1 MKAVRVN
8 EGSSQGHAATIFE
21 GPGVLGVRL
30 RLSARRRALARLGLE
45 SEPNSR
51 KGMDPMGGARLAM
64 GEGERGE
71 RGALGWAEKKETGQR
86 VGLRRRKRKVEKEWA
101 GLAGKGEGK
110 KKGLGWAKREKRGGI
125 RKAFEQGQTNSI

>member
-1 MKAVRVN
+1 MRAQARVTRPLFLRGR
-8 EGSSQGHAATIFE
+8 ESLAC
-21 GPGVLGVRL
+21 VLK
-30 RLSARRRALARLGLE
+30 LSARRRALARLGLE

-86 VGLRRRKRKVEKEWA
+86 VGLRRRKRKGEKEWA
-101 GLAGKGEGK
+101 GLSGKGEGK
-110 KKGLGWAKREKRGGI
+110 NKGLGWAKREKRGGI

>member
-1 MKAVRVN
+1 MAC
-8 EGSSQGHAATIFE
+8 
-21 GPGVLGVRL
+21 VLK
-30 RLSARRRALARLGLE
+30 LSARRRALARLGLE

-71 RGALGWAEKKETGQR
+71 RGALGWAEKKESGQR
-86 VGLRRRKRKVEKEWA
+86 VGLRRRKRKGEKEWA
-101 GLAGKGEGK
+101 GLSGKGEGK
-110 KKGLGWAKREKRGGI
+110 NKGLGWAKREKRGGI